1 MIELKKGVRL
11 HVIATKKYKTI
22 QIYGRFTTR
31 LTKEIM
37 TKRAL
42 LANLLETNS
51 LRYPDQTKLSG
62 GLPWDTAFS
71 AGMIPFILPGAIKAV
86 AAGYLGVLLGRR
98 LPFTKLVY
106 R

>member
-42 LANLLETNS
+42 LRTCW
-51 LRYPDQTKLSG
+51 RP
-62 GLPWDTAFS
+62 
-71 AGMIPFILPGAIKAV
+71 ILCAIQIK
-86 AAGYLGVLLGRR
+86 
-98 LPFTKLVY
+98 PN
-106 R
+106 